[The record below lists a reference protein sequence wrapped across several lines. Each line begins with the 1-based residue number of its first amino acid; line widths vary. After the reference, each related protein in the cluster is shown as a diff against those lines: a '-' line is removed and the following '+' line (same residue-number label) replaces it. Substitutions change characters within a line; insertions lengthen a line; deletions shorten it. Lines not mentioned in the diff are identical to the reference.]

1 MDFNAKQM
9 REDALLK
16 KGQYKFTVLHTKEKT
31 SAKGTDM
38 FILKMRLDVDG
49 RPVQFWATLLM
60 LPSMFWLFEHFCK
73 ATGLEAALDAGTLM
87 AQDCDGKEGT
97 LEINHRVN
105 KETGEV
111 EAYVKDFIAPEVI
124 AENDAMFND
133 DVPNF
138 A

>member
-9 REDALLK
+9 REDALLA
-16 KGQYKFTVLHTKEKT
+16 KGKYKFTVLHTKEKT

-38 FILKMRLDVDG
+38 FILKMRLEVNG

-60 LPSMFWLFEHFCK
+60 LPSMFWFFEHFCK
-73 ATGLEAALDAGTLM
+73 AVGLESALDAGTLM
-87 AQDCDGKEGT
+87 AQDLDGKEGT

-111 EAYVKDFIAPEVI
+111 EAYVKDFIAPEI
-124 AENDAMFND
+124 AAENDAMFND